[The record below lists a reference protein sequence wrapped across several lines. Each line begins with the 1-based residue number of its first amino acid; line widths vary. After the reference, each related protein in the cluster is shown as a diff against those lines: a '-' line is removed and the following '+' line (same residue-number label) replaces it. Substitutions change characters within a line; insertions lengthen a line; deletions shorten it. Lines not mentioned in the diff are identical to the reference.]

1 MPKGTLARLTSGRG
15 VPAAALAVLLAA
27 LLAASLAALGGPA
40 LAQQS
45 QNPSFNLVNRSRLV
59 IERVYASPAG
69 RTDWGRD
76 QLGDDQVEPGG
87 RYAIRLPA
95 DGNCIYDVRVEY
107 ANGTSD
113 ERRGINTCTVED
125 VAFPSGGGGGGGGNG
140 GGRQQQQ
147 TGRDPSFRVVNQGR
161 TEVTSVFASPTGERE
176 WGRDRLGDATIPA
189 GRSRV
194 IRMPQGQCMYDV
206 RVVFSDN
213 AAVERR
219 NMNLCEITD
228 LPVR

>member
-1 MPKGTLARLTSGRG
+1 MFVRFLPVA
-15 VPAAALAVLLAA
+15 AA
-27 LLAASLAALGGPA
+27 LLAAVLLPLPGPA
-40 LAQQS
+40 AAQQA
-45 QNPSFNLVNRSRLV
+45 QNPSFNLVNRSRQV
-59 IERVYASPAG
+59 IERAYASPAG

-76 QLGDDQVEPGG
+76 RLGDDQVAPGD

-107 ANGTSD
+107 ANGQSD
-113 ERRGINTCTVED
+113 ERRGINTCNVEE
-125 VAFPSGGGGGGGGNG
+125 VAFPSGGGGGGGG
-140 GGRQQQQ
+140 RQQQQ
-147 TGRDPSFRVVNQGR
+147 QAGRDPSFRVVNQGR
-161 TEVTSVFASPTGERE
+161 TEVVSVFAIPTGVRD
-176 WGRDRLGDATIPA
+176 WGADRLGDATIGP

-194 IRMPQGQCMYDV
+194 VRMPQGQCMYDV

-213 AAVERR
+213 AAIERR

>member
-1 MPKGTLARLTSGRG
+1 MRQGLLEGTLSRLTPGRG
-15 VPAAALAVLLAA
+15 LLAAVLATLIAAVSAPAAAQ
-27 LLAASLAALGGPA
+27 P
-40 LAQQS
+40 
-45 QNPSFNLVNRSRLV
+45 QNPSFNLVNRSRQV

-95 DGNCIYDVRVEY
+95 DGNCIYDIRVEY
-107 ANGTSD
+107 ANGQSD
-113 ERRGINTCTVED
+113 ERRGVNTCTIED
-125 VAFPSGGGGGGGGNG
+125 VAFPSGGGGGGGGSD
-140 GGRQQQQ
+140 RRQQQ

-161 TEVTSVFASPTGERE
+161 TEVTSVYASPTGERE